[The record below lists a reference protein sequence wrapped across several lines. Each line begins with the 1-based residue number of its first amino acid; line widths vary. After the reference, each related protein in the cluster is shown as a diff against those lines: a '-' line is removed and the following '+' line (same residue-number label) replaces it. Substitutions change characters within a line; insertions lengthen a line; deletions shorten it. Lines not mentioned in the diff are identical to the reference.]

1 MITTNEDVWD
11 SLTDETE
18 VFIPIHKSQENGE
31 PKVVLLVDNTN
42 TQNVGEVR
50 VFLTDEEMKNYLAQ
64 TNKKEVAYVRY
75 SILKLNKSMNVLLSK
90 KADLRLNVVLYTLD
104 ITKKLYP
111 VETLW
116 TYLSI

>member
-1 MITTNEDVWD
+1 MTTNIDIWD

-18 VFIPIHKSQENGE
+18 VFIPIHKSEENGE
-31 PKVVLLVDNTN
+31 SKVVLLVDNTN
-42 TQNVGEVR
+42 KQNVGEVR
-50 VFLTDEEMKNYLAQ
+50 VFLTDEEMKSYLSSS
-64 TNKKEVAYVRY
+64 NKKEVAYVRY

-90 KADLRLNVVLYTLD
+90 KTDLKLNVVLYTMD
-104 ITKKLYP
+104 ISKKVYP